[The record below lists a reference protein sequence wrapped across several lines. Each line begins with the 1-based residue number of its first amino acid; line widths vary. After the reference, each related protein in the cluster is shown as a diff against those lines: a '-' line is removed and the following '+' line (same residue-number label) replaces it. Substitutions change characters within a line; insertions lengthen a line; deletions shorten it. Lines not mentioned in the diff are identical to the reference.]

1 MKKSLLLSCVVL
13 LAALPVLAYAQ
24 STTSKKK
31 VENIDDL
38 PRMSYQVQS
47 TVTELIMSD
56 ELFTPFAAAVKTD
69 IVTILDEYD
78 ITDKTTLISFYGTL
92 FDLAMLDDEYDKALE
107 LIEQIRALQDKP
119 ASKYMTG
126 LVSGSIIRARQEA
139 GIEDSIAYRETFS
152 RTLSE
157 AVAQL
162 PWEVVQERI
171 EETKGIAEIYTE
183 NLMLGAIQSQLEPV
197 VKQSGQ
203 LSSDRAARVIA
214 LRYMMQF
221 HLPLKNEIVAVLTQ
235 YIEQN
240 RVEKPNIWQGRDVV
254 LGIQKT
260 TPVII
265 AIWDTGVDVDVFPDN
280 LWVNP
285 AEQIN
290 GQDDDSNGFIDD
302 VHGIAYNLD
311 YEKTPELLYQVEN
324 GDEVLPTLKDMMKG
338 YFDLQAAI
346 ESPEA
351 SALRQKM
358 TSMKPEEVAPLME
371 SLMQFALYMHG
382 THVAGIAAHGNPA
395 ARIMTV
401 RFEVDY
407 HTLPPAPTIE
417 EAYKA
422 AQMYREIVDYYKTH
436 GVRVV
441 NMSWIGTVRET
452 EHALEANG
460 IGETAEERA
469 LLAREIFDIT
479 KETIYEL
486 IKNTPEILYV
496 NGAGNANDDVSF
508 EDYYPTSFDL
518 PNILVAGAVDQA
530 GDETSF
536 TSFGERVDVYTNGFE
551 VESYL
556 PGGETMPG
564 SGTSMASPQASN
576 LAAKLF
582 ALEPSLTPAEV
593 VDLIRKGA
601 DTSPD
606 GRFLLMNPKQTV
618 ALLEEYRKK

>member
-1 MKKSLLLSCVVL
+1 MNKLLLLLCAAT
-13 LAALPVLAYAQ
+13 LAALPGFGAAQ
-24 STTSKKK
+24 STVSKKRI
-31 VENIDDL
+31 ESIDDL
-38 PRMSYQVQS
+38 PRSSYQVQS
-47 TVTELIMSD
+47 TVIELITSD
-56 ELFTPFAAAVKTD
+56 ELFAPFAAEVKTD
-69 IVTILDEYD
+69 IVAILDEYD
-78 ITDKTTLISFYGTL
+78 IADKTTLRNFHGTL
-92 FDLAMLDDEYDKALE
+92 FDLAMFDGEYAEALE

-119 ASKYMTG
+119 ARKHMTG

-139 GIEDSIAYRETFS
+139 GNKDSIAYREAFS
-152 RTLSE
+152 RALSE

-162 PWEVVQERI
+162 PWEVVQESI
-171 EETKGIAEIYTE
+171 EEAKGMAEIYTE
-183 NLMLGAIQSQLEPV
+183 NLLLGAIQSQLEPV

-203 LSSDRAARVIA
+203 LSGDRAARVIA

-221 HLPLKNEIVAVLTQ
+221 QIPLKNEIVAVLTQ

-240 RVEKPNIWQGRDVV
+240 RVEKPNIWQGRDVA
-254 LGIQKT
+254 LDAEKT

-280 LWVNP
+280 LWVNS

-290 GQDDDSNGFIDD
+290 GKDDDGNGFTDD
-302 VHGIAYNLD
+302 VHGIAYDLD

-324 GDEVLPTLKDMMKG
+324 AEEVLPALKDMMKG

-358 TSMKPEEVAPLME
+358 ATMKPAEVAPLME

-382 THVAGIAAHGNPA
+382 THVAGIAAQGNPA
-395 ARIMTV
+395 ARIMAV

-407 HTLPPAPTIE
+407 HTIPPAPTIE
-417 EAYKA
+417 EAHQA
-422 AQMYREIVDYYKTH
+422 AQMYREIVDYYRTH

-441 NMSWIGTVRET
+441 NMSWIGTIRET

-460 IGETAEERA
+460 IGETPEERA
-469 LLAREIFDIT
+469 QLAREIYDIT
-479 KETIYEL
+479 KETIYGL

-593 VDLIRKGA
+593 VGLVKKGA

-618 ALLEEYRKK
+618 ALLEEYKKK